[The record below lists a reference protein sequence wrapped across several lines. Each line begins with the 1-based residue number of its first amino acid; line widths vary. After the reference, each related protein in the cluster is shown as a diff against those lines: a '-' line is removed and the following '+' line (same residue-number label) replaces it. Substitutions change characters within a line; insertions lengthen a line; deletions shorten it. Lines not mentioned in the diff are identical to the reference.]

1 MASKKHEPSVA
12 ERRSL
17 IEPQHPQLSVHRRCL
32 LLGLPRSSFYYQPV
46 AADPLTLELM
56 NAIDRI
62 YTEHP
67 IYGVRRMA
75 RP

>member
-1 MASKKHEPSVA
+1 MASTARPLL
-12 ERRSL
+12 SL
-17 IEPQHPQLSVHRRCL
+17 TATPLAA
-32 LLGLPRSSFYYQPV
+32 LPRSSFYYQPV

-56 NAIDRI
+56 DAIARI